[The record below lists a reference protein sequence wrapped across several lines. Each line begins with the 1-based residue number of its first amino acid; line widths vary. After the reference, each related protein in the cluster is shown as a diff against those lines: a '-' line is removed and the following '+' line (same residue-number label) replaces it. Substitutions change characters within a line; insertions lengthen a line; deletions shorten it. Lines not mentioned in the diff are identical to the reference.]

1 MGGGGGSGRGWKGDK
16 VLDIT
21 LKLAAPFRGTAI
33 LAYDQAKKKKKAHS
47 GNLLPVKYIH
57 TGAIGETASY
67 DDLEEREVKL
77 GLILND
83 DFFCFRMT
91 RKVSTTCS
99 RNARAGS

>member
-1 MGGGGGSGRGWKGDK
+1 MEEKQGIGYCTQVCRR
-16 VLDIT
+16 V
-21 LKLAAPFRGTAI
+21 TASP
-33 LAYDQAKKKKKAHS
+33 AYSQAKKKKAHS
-47 GNLLPVKYIH
+47 GNLLPVPYIH
-57 TGAIGETASY
+57 TGTIGETTFY

-83 DFFCFRMT
+83 DLLCFRMT